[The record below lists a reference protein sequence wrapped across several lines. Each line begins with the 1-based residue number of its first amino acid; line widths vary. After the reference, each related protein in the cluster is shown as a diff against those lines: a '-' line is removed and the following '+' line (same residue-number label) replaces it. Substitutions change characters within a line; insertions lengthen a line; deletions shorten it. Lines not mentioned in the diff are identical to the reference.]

1 MPQCYFLPG
10 TGEIRSSADWHPVG
24 RKNLIP
30 KRDDVGRGPPGRAV
44 RVGNEAIAKRGSV
57 SQPGCSESNI
67 VVVKLGGSVLTG
79 VKAFRRAALF
89 LKSRGEATPQDRY
102 VVVVSAQ
109 KGLTDTLER
118 RARNIL
124 RTADARALDLLW
136 STGELRSVALLSL
149 HLQAVGV
156 SSVGLNVHE
165 AGLEFTPDL
174 ALGPAPTGMRALR
187 TIVAN
192 HAVVIV
198 PGFFA
203 TRPDGAIV
211 SLNRGGSD
219 LTAVLLAIG
228 LDASRCELI
237 KDVPGYFERDP
248 REDKQARHLASLSF
262 EEALRM
268 ADRGCQ
274 LVQRRAISVA
284 AEAKLPLVVRSLA
297 ERARVSVVSSVREGG
312 NVEARDEVVAAQP

>member
-1 MPQCYFLPG
+1 MS
-10 TGEIRSSADWHPVG
+10 E
-24 RKNLIP
+24 
-30 KRDDVGRGPPGRAV
+30 
-44 RVGNEAIAKRGSV
+44 
-57 SQPGCSESNI
+57 PGCSEPNI

-89 LKSRGEATPQDRY
+89 LKSRGEATMQERY

-118 RARNIL
+118 RARNIV
-124 RTADARALDLLW
+124 RKPDVQALDLLW
-136 STGELRSVALLSL
+136 STGEVRSVALLSL

-165 AGLEFTPDL
+165 TGLEITPDD
-174 ALGPAPTGMRALR
+174 APGPAPTGMRTLR
-187 TIVAN
+187 TTVAN

-228 LDASRCELI
+228 LGASRCELI
-237 KDVPGYFERDP
+237 KDVPGYFDRDP
-248 REDKQARHLASLSF
+248 REDKRARHLASLSF

-284 AEAKLPLVVRSLA
+284 AGANLPLVVRSL
-297 ERARVSVVSSVREGG
+297 EEGARVSVVSFVRESG
-312 NVEARDEVVAAQP
+312 NVEARDEVVAVRA

>member
-1 MPQCYFLPG
+1 MPQCYFLPS
-10 TGEIRSSADWHPVG
+10 TGEIRSSSNRHPVG

-30 KRDDVGRGPPGRAV
+30 KRDDVGRGPPGCAV
-44 RVGNEAIAKRGSV
+44 RARNEAIAKRGNV
-57 SQPGCSESNI
+57 SEPGCSEPNI

-89 LKSRGEATPQDRY
+89 LKSRGEETPQDRY

-118 RARNIL
+118 RARNIV
-124 RTADARALDLLW
+124 RTPGVRALDLLW

-149 HLQAVGV
+149 HLQVVGV
-156 SSVGLNVHE
+156 STVGLNVHE
-165 AGLEFTPDL
+165 TGLEFTPDQ
-174 ALGPAPTGMRALR
+174 APGAAPTGMRALR

-192 HAVVIV
+192 HGVVIV

-228 LDASRCELI
+228 LGASRCELI

-248 REDKQARHLASLSF
+248 REDKQARHLAWLSF

-268 ADRGCQ
+268 ADRGCE

-284 AEAKLPLVVRSLA
+284 AEAKLPLVVRSLE
-297 ERARVSVVSSVREGG
+297 ERARVSVVSLVRENG
-312 NVEARDEVVAAQP
+312 NVEAHDVVATQA

>member
-1 MPQCYFLPG
+1 
-10 TGEIRSSADWHPVG
+10 
-24 RKNLIP
+24 
-30 KRDDVGRGPPGRAV
+30 
-44 RVGNEAIAKRGSV
+44 V
-57 SQPGCSESNI
+57 SQPGCREPNI

-89 LKSRGEATPQDRY
+89 LKSRSEATPQDRY

-118 RARNIL
+118 RARNIV
-124 RTADARALDLLW
+124 RTPGARALDLLW

-156 SSVGLNVHE
+156 LSVGLNVHE
-165 AGLEFTPDL
+165 TGLEFTPDQTP
-174 ALGPAPTGMRALR
+174 GPAPTGMRTFRSTL
-187 TIVAN
+187 AN

-203 TRPDGAIV
+203 TRPDGTIV

-228 LDASRCELI
+228 LGASRCELI

-248 REDKQARHLASLSF
+248 REDKQARHLAWLSF

-268 ADRGCQ
+268 ADDGCQ

-297 ERARVSVVSSVREGG
+297 ERARVSVVSLVRESG
-312 NVEARDEVVAAQP
+312 NAQAHDVVAAQV

>member
-1 MPQCYFLPG
+1 M
-10 TGEIRSSADWHPVG
+10 
-24 RKNLIP
+24 NLIP
-30 KRDDVGRGPPGRAV
+30 KRDDVGGGRPGHAV
-44 RVGNEAIAKRGSV
+44 CVGNEAIAKRGNV
-57 SQPGCSESNI
+57 SEPGCSEPNI

-89 LKSRGEATPQDRY
+89 LKSRGEATPQDCY

-109 KGLTDTLER
+109 KGLTDTFER
-118 RARNIL
+118 RARNIV
-124 RTADARALDLLW
+124 RTRGVRALDLLW

-149 HLQAVGV
+149 HLQAAGV

-165 AGLEFTPDL
+165 TGLEFTPDH
-174 ALGPAPTGMRALR
+174 APCPARTGMRTLR
-187 TIVAN
+187 STLAN

-228 LDASRCELI
+228 LGASHCELI

-248 REDKQARHLASLSF
+248 REDNQARHLAWLSF

-297 ERARVSVVSSVREGG
+297 ERARVSVVSLVRESGK
-312 NVEARDEVVAAQP
+312 VEAHEVVAAQA

>member
-1 MPQCYFLPG
+1 MTQ
-10 TGEIRSSADWHPVG
+10 S
-24 RKNLIP
+24 
-30 KRDDVGRGPPGRAV
+30 
-44 RVGNEAIAKRGSV
+44 
-57 SQPGCSESNI
+57 GCSEPNV
-67 VVVKLGGSVLTG
+67 VVVKLGGSLLTD
-79 VKAFRRAALF
+79 VQAFRRAASF
-89 LKSRGEATPQDRY
+89 LKRRGQATTQERF

-118 RARNIL
+118 RARSVV
-124 RTADARALDLLW
+124 RTPALRALDLLW

-149 HLQAVGV
+149 HLQAIGV

-165 AGLEFTPDL
+165 TGLEITPDD
-174 ALGPAPTGMRALR
+174 AAASTPAGMRTLR
-187 TIVAN
+187 STVAN

-219 LTAVLLAIG
+219 LTAVLLATG
-228 LDASRCELI
+228 LGASRCELI
-237 KDVPGYFERDP
+237 KDVPGYFDRDP
-248 REDKQARHLASLSF
+248 RKDKRARHLASLSF
-262 EEALRM
+262 EEALQM

-284 AEAKLPLVVRSLA
+284 YAAKLPLVIRSL
-297 ERARVSVVSSVREGG
+297 EEGARVSVVSLVRENA
-312 NVEARDEVVAAQP
+312 NVEARDEVVAAVARVDRA